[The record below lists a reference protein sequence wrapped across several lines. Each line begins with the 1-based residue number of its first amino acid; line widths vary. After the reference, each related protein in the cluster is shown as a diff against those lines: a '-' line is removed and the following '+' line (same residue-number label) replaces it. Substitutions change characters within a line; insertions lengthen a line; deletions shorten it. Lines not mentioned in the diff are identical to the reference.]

1 MRNLMKKFIDLIFG
15 GFASIT
21 VLAIWGLV
29 TVGGIYWFWMA
40 IQIGSFLMFVIGF
53 FPPTGLL
60 FATPIGVWSLLFG
73 VPDWVIAWFA

>member
-1 MRNLMKKFIDLIFG
+1 MRNLMKKFIDPIFG

-40 IQIGSFLMFVIGF
+40 IQIGSFLMFVI
-53 FPPTGLL
+53 
-60 FATPIGVWSLLFG
+60 
-73 VPDWVIAWFA
+73 